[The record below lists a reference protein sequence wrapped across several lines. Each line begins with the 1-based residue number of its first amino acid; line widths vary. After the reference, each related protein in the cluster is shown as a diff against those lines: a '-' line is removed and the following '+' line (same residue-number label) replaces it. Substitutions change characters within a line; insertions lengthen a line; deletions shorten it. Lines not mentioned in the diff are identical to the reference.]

1 VQAVPNVTRTGLSG
15 ETHAIKSNLC
25 GVWNSLKER
34 RALNHSAQ
42 KECFDTGDI
51 VLVVD
56 ALYVPRDKEFC
67 VKRTYRFCVVAQC
80 FSKLPRFSNLTPVTN
95 AVVGR
100 GATQQDVESALSM
113 GLTIE

>member
-1 VQAVPNVTRTGLSG
+1 MGPKPQCAGC
-15 ETHAIKSNLC
+15 K
-25 GVWNSLKER
+25 KE
-34 RALNHSAQ
+34 S
-42 KECFDTGDI
+42 FDTGDI
-51 VLVVD
+51 VLAVD

-113 GLTIE
+113 GLTIA